1 MSMISGNLPPP
12 SPPSRQRISDRVFDA
27 SAVGGIDPTGSTT
40 SASEVDGRAI
50 AGDGSAT
57 DTGHLE
63 PGSLGDRIDD
73 LLAQQVGTGT
83 LTQAQADTLKSAFGS
98 LDAET
103 GGVDTRQRPSG
114 PPPGPPPGSSA
125 DDAQS
130 GSDATASSADSSE
143 TVSSEDLLASFVKQ
157 LQSVQDRTRA
167 YGADGTRTGGQSAS
181 PRLLNFQA

>member
-1 MSMISGNLPPP
+1 MD
-12 SPPSRQRISDRVFDA
+12 RASDS
-27 SAVGGIDPTGSTT
+27 SAIGGIDPTSAAT
-40 SASEVDGRAI
+40 SGSEVDGLQNG
-50 AGDGSAT
+50 GDGSTT
-57 DTGHLE
+57 DTGDLE
-63 PGSLGDRIDD
+63 PASLQDRIDD

-114 PPPGPPPGSSA
+114 PPPGPPPGSST

-130 GSDATASSADSSE
+130 GSDATASSADSSD

-167 YGADGTRTGGQSAS
+167 YGADGTRTAGQSAS
-181 PRLLNFQA
+181 PRLLNF